1 VDTLR
6 KVRKWLI
13 RGTIAGALVA
23 GALLTALV
31 SGGAIE
37 SSENADCI
45 VVPGAAVKPGRVPSD
60 ALQYRLEGALKLFK
74 ERRAPR
80 VIVTG
85 GGEGDYAEAEVMTEW
100 LVERGVPRLAI
111 LAETQSGTTRDS
123 GVYVAALM
131 RKHGLQSALVC
142 TQWFHV
148 ARTRLCLEQEGIET
162 LPAPCGGNTLIKE
175 PFFVAR
181 EMVALPAYALRVDE
195 LR

>member
-1 VDTLR
+1 M
-6 KVRKWLI
+6 RKWLF
-13 RGTIAGALVA
+13 RGIIVAAVIAA
-23 GALLTALV
+23 GLLSAVV
-31 SGGAIE
+31 SGGAVE
-37 SSENADCI
+37 SGENADCI

-74 ERRAPR
+74 QRRAPR

-85 GGEGDYAEAEVMTEW
+85 GGEGDYAEAEVMTDW

-111 LAETQSGTTRDS
+111 LAETQSATTRDS

-131 RKHGLQSALVC
+131 RKHGLKSALVC

-148 ARTRLCLEQEGIET
+148 ARTRLCLEQEGIDT
-162 LPAPCGGNTLIKE
+162 LPAPCGGNTLVKE

-181 EMVALPAYALRVDE
+181 EMIALPAYALRADE

>member
-1 VDTLR
+1 MLR

-13 RGTIAGALVA
+13 RGTIAAALVA

-31 SGGAIE
+31 SGGGIE
-37 SSENADCI
+37 SGDSADCI

-74 ERRAPR
+74 QGRARR
-80 VIVTG
+80 VVVTG
-85 GGEGDYAEAEVMTEW
+85 GGEGDYAEAEVMTDW
-100 LVERGVPRLAI
+100 LVERGVPRQVI
-111 LAETQSGTTRDS
+111 LAETQSVTTRDS
-123 GVYVAALM
+123 GVFVAALM
-131 RKHGLQSALVC
+131 RRHGLRSALVC